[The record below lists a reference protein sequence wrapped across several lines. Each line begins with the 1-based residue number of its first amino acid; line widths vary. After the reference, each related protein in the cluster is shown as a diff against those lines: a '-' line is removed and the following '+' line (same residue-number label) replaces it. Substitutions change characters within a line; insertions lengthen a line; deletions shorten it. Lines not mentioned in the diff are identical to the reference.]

1 MERKQ
6 TLFEK
11 IEYEEKLTIL
21 STVSALWLSGFVFF
35 LITLAAYFIWTNSV
49 TLFIVVAT
57 VIIGILPSL
66 LLITSF
72 YTAYKAKLAVKTREK
87 QGNLNRLMIK
97 RLIMKSTLSDRA
109 KPEEKPRKDI

>member
-6 TLFEK
+6 TLLEK

-21 STVSALWLSGFVFF
+21 STVSMLWLSGFVFF

-57 VIIGILPSL
+57 VIIGILPTL
-66 LLITSF
+66 FLITSF
-72 YTAYKAKLAVKTREK
+72 YAAYKAKLAVKTKE
-87 QGNLNRLMIK
+87 N
-97 RLIMKSTLSDRA
+97 A
-109 KPEEKPRKDI
+109 KE

>member
-1 MERKQ
+1 MGDKP

-11 IEYEEKLTIL
+11 MEYEEKLTIL

-57 VIIGILPSL
+57 VIIGILPTL
-66 LLITSF
+66 ILITSF

-87 QGNLNRLMIK
+87 
-97 RLIMKSTLSDRA
+97 A
-109 KPEEKPRKDI
+109 EE